1 MIAVDIA
8 AWDAGN
14 YPLLTCGLFYALLC
28 VFSIVTG
35 AMYLTGQRQL
45 NPVELSDRMVER
57 LKSAGRLQSF
67 ARIMGAVTI
76 VVGIVQGASSW
87 AILTADGVGSYALA
101 LGFTIFSICSVLA
114 KLKGKV
120 STFPL
125 LKLVAYLAILAV
137 LALPSTRAL
146 FLTRKT
152 TLAIGLGDISIS
164 ALMLAASVAAGI
176 VAARLGTRLV
186 RTVLGDSSVGE
197 VSIVVNILRGIIAA
211 TVIYFVGENVF
222 HVELGG
228 VAQALGVTTLVVSL
242 GLQDL
247 IKNVVAG
254 VQVVLTHLFSVGDQI
269 DVGSVRGEVMD
280 VNWRQTVLR
289 DKDGDTHV
297 VPNATIM
304 GATFMRRE
312 GKMVRRHDIACDIKP
327 GLDLDRVGADI
338 ERLADEVLDERGWRA
353 DEHAEV
359 RFIGST
365 ANGVQASIRVYLTDI
380 AYTTRSMDAV
390 MRAIGKRGY
399 LADWTNDTPEQQLWR
414 DAAEAE
420 A

>member
-1 MIAVDIA
+1 MSISELA
-8 AWDAGN
+8 ACKAHNWA
-14 YPLLTCGLFYALLC
+14 LVACGLFYALLC
-28 VFSIVTG
+28 VFSVVTG
-35 AMYLTGQRQL
+35 ALYLSGRRKL
-45 NPVELSDRMVER
+45 NPVELSDRLVNR
-57 LKSAGRLQSF
+57 LSSTGRLERF
-67 ARIMGAVTI
+67 ARFMGAVTI
-76 VVGIVQGASSW
+76 VVGLVQGASSW
-87 AILTADGVGSYALA
+87 AILSAGGQGGYALA
-101 LGFTIFSICSVLA
+101 LGFTLFSLCSVLF
-114 KLKGKV
+114 KLRGKL
-120 STFPL
+120 SAFPL
-125 LKLVAYLAILAV
+125 LKLGAYLAILVV
-137 LALPSTRAL
+137 LLWGDTRAL
-146 FLTRKT
+146 FLADPEKM
-152 TLAIGLGDISIS
+152 GFSLGVS
-164 ALMLAASVAAGI
+164 ALAAVMLAAAVITGLVVVHLGS
-176 VAARLGTRLV
+176 RLIRQA
-186 RTVLGDSSVGE
+186 LGNSSVGE
-197 VSIVVNILRGIIAA
+197 VSIVINLLRALVAA

-254 VQVVLTHLFSVGDQI
+254 VQVVLTRLFAVGDQL

-327 GLDLDRVGADI
+327 GLDLDRVAADI

-365 ANGVQASIRVYLTDI
+365 ANGVQTSIRVYLTDI
-380 AYTTRSMDAV
+380 AYTTRAMDAV

-399 LADWTNDTPEQQLWR
+399 LADWTNEAPAQEAWR
-414 DAAEAE
+414 
-420 A
+420 

>member
-1 MIAVDIA
+1 MTAVDIA

-14 YPLLTCGLFYALLC
+14 YPLLACGLFYALLC

-146 FLTRKT
+146 FLARKT

-197 VSIVVNILRGIIAA
+197 VSIVVNILRGIIAV

-380 AYTTRSMDAV
+380 AYTTRAMDAV

-399 LADWTNDTPEQQLWR
+399 LADWTNEAPAQEAWR
-414 DAAEAE
+414 
-420 A
+420 

>member
-1 MIAVDIA
+1 MTAVDIA

-14 YPLLTCGLFYALLC
+14 YPLLACGLFYALLC

-87 AILTADGVGSYALA
+87 AILTANGVGFYALA

-146 FLTRKT
+146 FLARKT

-380 AYTTRSMDAV
+380 AYTTRAMDAV

-399 LADWTNDTPEQQLWR
+399 LADWTNEAPAQEAWR
-414 DAAEAE
+414 
-420 A
+420 